1 MSDGD
6 SLDRN
11 YLTAFLRYLPRR
23 EEAALASGYE
33 LGRVAATNGV
43 SILDLARIHHDVLL
57 TVLDDTPVE
66 DVARVAAAAS
76 EFLVE
81 VLATYDMIQRGLLQR
96 ERG

>member
-6 SLDRN
+6 SLARN

-33 LGRVAATNGV
+33 LGRGAATNGV
-43 SILDLARIHHDVLL
+43 SILDLARIHHDILL

-81 VLATYDMIQRGLLQR
+81 VLATYDMIQRGLLKR
-96 ERG
+96 E